1 MLHLTLMGGAEVRLK
16 EQDNIVITVMG
27 GTEIVMPTLAEK
39 IVYLRR
45 MKKEHGTNLEHAI
58 RRTNVITLM
67 GATVTKIPTIGR
79 EIEEL
84 LNLRESGMMSNEELS
99 QLWCEALEKDDLD
112 VIENITVMGGAG
124 DEMPDEKT
132 EMLAIDRLVLRGV
145 LSGTE
150 AEEIKEAID
159 SGDFSGFKTPVLQD
173 KIRNLLLPSPMYS
186 LSSSQK
192 NLVLKSHQ
200 TE

>member
-1 MLHLTLMGGAEVRLK
+1 MLHLTLMAGAEVRLK

-39 IVYLRR
+39 IIYLRR
-45 MKKEHGTNLEHAI
+45 MKKEHGANLENAI

-67 GATVTKIPTIGR
+67 GATVTKMPTIGK

-84 LNLRESGMMSNEELS
+84 LNLRESGMMSNEELT
-99 QLWCEALEKDDLD
+99 QLWCEALEKDDMD

-159 SGDFSGFKTPVLQD
+159 SGDFSGFKSPVLQD
-173 KIRNLLLPSPMYS
+173 KIRSLLLPQPLYS